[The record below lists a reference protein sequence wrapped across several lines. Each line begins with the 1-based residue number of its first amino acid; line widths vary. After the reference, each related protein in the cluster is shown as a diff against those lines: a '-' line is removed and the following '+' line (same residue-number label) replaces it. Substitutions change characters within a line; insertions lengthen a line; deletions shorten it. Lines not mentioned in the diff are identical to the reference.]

1 MKFWGRI
8 RDFVATKQLQVTLQM
23 SSKVMNVTVPIPAN
37 QIGKVRINIQVV
49 PVAANKVI
57 VKNASLHLSGL
68 SPHVKRT
75 DVRDAIARILG
86 SYGEIT
92 DIRIPI
98 DLETG
103 FLKGYAFAVFNEKSN
118 ATRVLN
124 RRDELAS
131 VLNQYLG
138 GNIYINPSKGF

>member
-1 MKFWGRI
+1 
-8 RDFVATKQLQVTLQM
+8 M

-37 QIGKVRINIQVV
+37 QLGKVRINIQVV
-49 PVAANKVI
+49 PVASSAAKVV

-68 SPHVKRT
+68 STHVKRS

-131 VLNQYLG
+131 VLSQYLG